1 MLNSLR
7 LSARQTLVGLM
18 AILVLAMA
26 ACGAPATPVPNTQ
39 VPALVVTPTPPP
51 KEKIIFSDLGW
62 DSAQLQNRI
71 AMYIVEKGYGYPVDA
86 ILGETVALFN
96 GLING
101 DTQVT
106 MEVWLPNQQEAWDK
120 AIKNGAV
127 IPVGKSL
134 DDNWQS
140 AFVVPTYVVEQN
152 PDLKSVEDLHQFK
165 DLFVTP
171 ESRGKARLVSCVV
184 GWECEQV
191 NADKVKAY
199 GLDEV
204 IELVP
209 PGSATALFADLGGA
223 YEKQDPWLGYM
234 WGPTKLAAELD
245 LTILDEPEC
254 PVGAGPETGCA
265 FPTARV
271 LIAVNPSLITQS
283 PEVVEFLRKWDF
295 AADSQV
301 AAESWMADNYAT
313 VDEAAIWFLQNDKVW
328 TQWVPSDVAGN
339 VNAALQGG

>member
-1 MLNSLR
+1 MLNSIKS
-7 LSARQTLVGLM
+7 SARQTLVGLM
-18 AILVLAMA
+18 AILLLAVV
-26 ACGAPATPVPNTQ
+26 ACGAS
-39 VPALVVTPTPPP
+39 PT
-51 KEKIIFSDLGW
+51 KIIFSDLGW

-71 AMYIVEKGYGYPVDA
+71 AMFVVENGYGYPVDA
-86 ILGETVALFN
+86 IPGETVALFN
-96 GLING
+96 GLIND

-106 MEVWLPNQQEAWDK
+106 MEVWLPNQQVAWDK
-120 AIKNGAV
+120 AIKDGAV

-140 AFVVPTYVVEQN
+140 AFVVPTYLVEQN
-152 PDLKSVEDLHQFK
+152 PGLKSVEDLREFK

-199 GLDEV
+199 GLDDV

-209 PGSATALFADLGGA
+209 PGSATALFADLSGA
-223 YEKQDPWLGYM
+223 YEKKEPWLGYM

-245 LTILDEPEC
+245 LTILDEPDC
-254 PVGAGPETGCA
+254 PVGAGPGTGCA

-271 LIAVNPSLITQS
+271 LIAVNPSLITRA

-301 AAESWMADNYAT
+301 AAEGWMADNDAT

-328 TQWVPSDVAGN
+328 TQWVPSDVMEN
-339 VNAALQGG
+339 VNTALSGIDPK